1 MVTFVEKSIYMN
13 FQEYLTYFEG
23 VLANPEQYPTYTD
36 PDYYNY
42 TKLNWSRNNRWL
54 KRFEVSEEL
63 REKMSTIAQPQTW
76 ILITEPWC
84 GDAAHSVPQIAKI
97 ADLNPQITL
106 DIQLRDT
113 EPFLIEQYLTNGGKS
128 IPKLIVR
135 DAEGKDLFVW
145 GPRPDA
151 LQDLFLKFKEEG
163 KEFEEIKEFIQK
175 WYNDDKGDELQKEFL
190 KGLS

>member
-1 MVTFVEKSIYMN
+1 MAIFVETSIYMN
-13 FQEYLTYFEG
+13 FKEYLTYFEA
-23 VLANPEQYPTYTD
+23 VLANPEQYPAYTD
-36 PDYYNY
+36 PEYYNY
-42 TKLNWSRNNRWL
+42 TKLNWSRNNRWM
-54 KRFEVSEEL
+54 KRFEVSAEL
-63 REKMSTIAQPQTW
+63 KEKINAIAQPQTW

-97 ADLNPQITL
+97 AELNPQITL

-113 EPFLIEQYLTNGGKS
+113 EPFLIDQYLTNGGKS

-135 DAEGKDLFVW
+135 DAAGKDIFVW

-151 LQDLFLKFKEEG
+151 LQDLFFKLKEEG

-190 KGLS
+190 KGLL

>member
-1 MVTFVEKSIYMN
+1 MEKVNFMN
-13 FQEYLTYFEG
+13 FQEYLTYFET

-42 TKLNWSRNNRWL
+42 TKMNWSRNNRWL
-54 KRFEVSEEL
+54 KRSEVKDEL
-63 REKMSTIAQPQTW
+63 MHKVEAIAQPQTW

-84 GDAAHSVPQIAKI
+84 GDAAHSVPQIAMI
-97 ADLNPQITL
+97 AQINPHITL
-106 DIQLRDT
+106 DIQLRDA
-113 EPFLIEQYLTNGGKS
+113 EPFLIDQYLTKGGKS

-135 DAEGKDLFVW
+135 NADGEDVFVW

-151 LQDLFLKFKEEG
+151 LQELFYKMKEEG
-163 KEFEEIKEFIQK
+163 KEFDEIKEFIQK
-175 WYNDDKGDELQKEFL
+175 WYNEDKGEELQKEFL

>member
-1 MVTFVEKSIYMN
+1 MAIFVETSIYMN
-13 FQEYLTYFEG
+13 FKEYLAYFEA
-23 VLANPEQYPTYTD
+23 VLANPEQYPAYTD
-36 PDYYNY
+36 PEYYNY
-42 TKLNWSRNNRWL
+42 TKLNWSRNNRWM
-54 KRFEVSEEL
+54 KRFEVSAEL
-63 REKMSTIAQPQTW
+63 KEKINAIAQPQTW

-97 ADLNPQITL
+97 AELNPQITL

-113 EPFLIEQYLTNGGKS
+113 EPFLIDQYLTNGGKS

-135 DAEGKDLFVW
+135 DAAGKDIFVW

-151 LQDLFLKFKEEG
+151 LQDLFFKLKEEG

-190 KGLS
+190 KGLL

>member
-1 MVTFVEKSIYMN
+1 MAIFVETSIYMN
-13 FQEYLTYFEG
+13 FKEYLAYFEA
-23 VLANPEQYPTYTD
+23 VLANTEQYPAYTD
-36 PDYYNY
+36 PEYYNY
-42 TKLNWSRNNRWL
+42 TKLNWSRNNRWM
-54 KRFEVSEEL
+54 KRFEVSAEL
-63 REKMSTIAQPQTW
+63 KEKINAIAQPQTW

-97 ADLNPQITL
+97 AELNPQITL

-113 EPFLIEQYLTNGGKS
+113 EPFLIDQYLTNGGKS

-135 DAEGKDLFVW
+135 DAAGKDIFVW

-151 LQDLFLKFKEEG
+151 LQDLFFKLKEEG

-190 KGLS
+190 KGLL